1 MPYIEK
7 ERRRALENDDASPQ
21 HAGELNYVIC
31 GVIEEYIR
39 EKELRYQTL
48 NDITGVLESV
58 KQELY
63 RRVTGP
69 YENEKIAENGDIS
82 LFENLR

>member
-7 ERRRALENDDASPQ
+7 ERRRALDDDSASPQ

-31 GVIEEYIR
+31 GVIEEYIQ
-39 EKELRYQTL
+39 EQSLRYQTL

-63 RRVTGP
+63 RRITGP
-69 YENEKIAENGDIS
+69 YEDEKIKENGDIP
-82 LFENLR
+82 LFDRST